1 MRRTVTEN
9 PYDVLGVKPDA
20 SDKEIKSAYRK
31 LAKEL
36 HPDLHPGDAGAEE
49 KFKAIS
55 GAYGLLSD
63 PEKRA
68 RFDRGEIDASGAEKP
83 QQQYYRSYGDA
94 GPEHPYYSTGGF
106 EDFGNESDLFSELFR
121 HARSH
126 GPGAGAARGP
136 HRGADAQYQLQID
149 FLEAALGAAKRIT
162 LPDGEVLDVKVPV
175 GIKDGQKIRLKGKG
189 YPGFNDGPAGDAY
202 VKIDVRPHRQ
212 FKRKGEN
219 ILLTVP
225 ITLDEAVLGA
235 KIDIPTIKGKVTMT
249 IPPGSKGGKT
259 LRLKGKGVKSGDQL
273 VTLEIQMPEVID
285 EDLRKFMQDWKKS
298 HAYKVRGDL
307 EGVAS

>member
-1 MRRTVTEN
+1 VTEN
-9 PYDVLGVKPDA
+9 PYDVLGVKPTA

-36 HPDLHPGDAGAEE
+36 HPDLHPGDSSAEE

-55 GAYGLLSD
+55 GAYGLLGDSD
-63 PEKRA
+63 KRA

-83 QQQYYRSYGDA
+83 QQQYYRSYGDT
-94 GPEHPYYSTGGF
+94 GPEHHYYSTGGF

-121 HARSH
+121 HARSRSS
-126 GPGAGAARGP
+126 GPGAASGP

-149 FLEAALGAAKRIT
+149 FMEAVLGAAKRIT

-189 YPGFNDGPAGDAY
+189 YPGFDSGPTGDAY
-202 VKIDVRPHRQ
+202 VRIAIRPHRQ
-212 FKRKGEN
+212 FKRKGQD

-225 ITLDEAVLGA
+225 ITLDEAILGG
-235 KIDIPTIKGKVTMT
+235 KVDIPTIKGKVTMT

-273 VTLEIQMPEVID
+273 VTLEVQMPEVID
-285 EDLRKFMQDWKKS
+285 DDLKKFMQDWKKS
-298 HAYKVRGDL
+298 HAYEVRGDL
-307 EGVAS
+307 EGVV